1 MRLIGL
7 TGGIGS
13 GKSTVDRMLAARGA
27 AVIDADLL
35 AREVVE
41 PGQPALAEIA
51 AEFGRGVLLPDGRL
65 DRPALGAVVFSDA
78 ERRERL
84 NAITHPRVGEL
95 MAQRI
100 AAALAGDAP
109 LVVVDIP
116 LLFEGGRQAQFE
128 GVLLVWVPPAV
139 QLQRLV
145 ERDRMGEAEA
155 RARIAAQMPID
166 SKRALA
172 TWVVDNSGAV
182 DATER
187 QVDAWWRD
195 HVAAADHR
203 KTSPRP

>member
-13 GKSTVDRMLAARGA
+13 GKSTVARMLAARGA
-27 AVIDADLL
+27 AVVDADLL

-51 AEFGRGVLLPDGRL
+51 AEFGDAVLLPDGRL
-65 DRPALGAVVFSDA
+65 DRAALGAVVFADA
-78 ERRERL
+78 ARRERL
-84 NAITHPRVGEL
+84 NAITHPRVGAL
-95 MAQRI
+95 MQERI
-100 AAALAGDAP
+100 AAALASGAP

-116 LLFEGGRQAQFE
+116 LLFEGSRQSLFE

-139 QLQRLV
+139 QLRRLV
-145 ERDRMGEAEA
+145 ERDGMAEDEG

-166 SKRALA
+166 DKRALA
-172 TWVVDNSGAV
+172 TWVIDNSGPL

-187 QVDAWWRD
+187 QVDHWWREN
-195 HVAAADHR
+195 V
-203 KTSPRP
+203 T